1 MLLDRIETPSEL
13 FTHKLG
19 AALTMEKNVLEM
31 LGDLEQEAQHDDLKR
46 LFSHH
51 AGETQ
56 EQIANIGRAFAALGE
71 DPDDKPCPAIKGL
84 EMEGKANIKLTKG
97 PLVDDVI
104 LGSAAETEHHEIAVY
119 EELITFAETMGKQ
132 DVVALLRQ
140 NLEQEQHTLEE
151 VRQATRTIAEETLQP
166 TG

>member
-1 MLLDRIETPSEL
+1 MLLDKIETPTEL

-19 AALTMEKNVLEM
+19 AALTMEKNVLKM
-31 LGDLEQEAQHDDLKR
+31 LGDLESEAQHDDLIR
-46 LFSHH
+46 LFNHH

-56 EQIANIGRAFAALGE
+56 EQIANIGRAFAALGQ
-71 DPDDKPCPAIKGL
+71 DPDGKPCPAIKGL
-84 EMEGKANIKLTKG
+84 DLESKANIKLTKG

-104 LGSAAETEHHEIAVY
+104 LASAAETEHHEIAVY
-119 EELITFAETMGKQ
+119 EELITYAETMGKQ
-132 DVVALLRQ
+132 DVVGLMQQ

-151 VRQATRTIAEETLQP
+151 LQRATRTIAKETLQP